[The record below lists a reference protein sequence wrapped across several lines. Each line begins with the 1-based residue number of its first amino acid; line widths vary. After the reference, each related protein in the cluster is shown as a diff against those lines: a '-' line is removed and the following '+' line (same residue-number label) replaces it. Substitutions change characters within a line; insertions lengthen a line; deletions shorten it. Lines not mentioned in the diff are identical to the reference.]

1 MFTIGDKVKI
11 VGGAWED
18 FVGKIEELRT
28 SDRKARVQIS
38 IYGRL
43 ETIVVE
49 LSQLKLASLN

>member
-1 MFTIGDKVKI
+1 MFAIGDKVKI

-18 FVGKIEELRT
+18 FDGKIEELRT
-28 SDRKARVQIS
+28 SDGKARVQIS

-49 LSQLKLASLN
+49 LSQLKLASSN